1 MLAIADRRDR
11 AGRSLG
17 NTGVSRKRVENRPRE
32 AGGNLGGETWEARDI
47 VAGSMI
53 WASDLIMLEGR
64 RLPINPIE
72 VYGMSTSMRSSK
84 PPTE

>member
-1 MLAIADRRDR
+1 ML
-11 AGRSLG
+11 
-17 NTGVSRKRVENRPRE
+17 TGETGQDGVWEIQGSQENGWRTGLERQGE
-32 AGGNLGGETWEARDI
+32 TWEGETWEARDI

-53 WASDLIMLEGR
+53 WASDLILLEGR